1 MSDKNIMVPKNRDA
15 EIALLG
21 CVFLD
26 ESLMNAIC
34 DELSYSDFYD
44 EKNKTIFK
52 AMTNI
57 FFEKGSIDI
66 TTVCSELE
74 RSGKLVNAGGIEYI
88 NQIANFIYTTSNVDS
103 YISLVRDASLKR
115 RAINVL
121 GKLTQDGYNPDL
133 TANDY
138 IVSLEKEVFE
148 LSKSKKTT
156 EFTRISDVVETVKRN
171 AEINSNKRSAIT
183 GLDTGFKNLNKATL
197 GLQNGSLV
205 ILAARPAMGKSAF
218 AMNLA
223 VQVAQSNKDGKAHV
237 AIFSLEMGADQLVER
252 MISADALINN
262 TKLRKGDISGT
273 DGILFSGSSEKLAG
287 LNLYFDDSASIT
299 VEDIRAKCRKLAAE
313 EGLELVIIDY
323 LQLIKGDSTKAKHE
337 EIGAISRSLKL
348 MARELEIPVVALAQ
362 LSRDVEKRDDKKP
375 IMADLRDSGS
385 IEQDADIVMF
395 LYREEY
401 YKKNS
406 ERVGEADLIIAKN
419 RAGSTGELKYK
430 FEGQYSK
437 FTDNDMEE

>member
-1 MSDKNIMVPKNRDA
+1 
-15 EIALLG
+15 
-21 CVFLD
+21 
-26 ESLMNAIC
+26 
-34 DELSYSDFYD
+34 
-44 EKNKTIFK
+44 
-52 AMTNI
+52 
-57 FFEKGSIDI
+57 
-66 TTVCSELE
+66 
-74 RSGKLVNAGGIEYI
+74 
-88 NQIANFIYTTSNVDS
+88 
-103 YISLVRDASLKR
+103 
-115 RAINVL
+115 
-121 GKLTQDGYNPDL
+121 
-133 TANDY
+133 
-138 IVSLEKEVFE
+138 
-148 LSKSKKTT
+148 
-156 EFTRISDVVETVKRN
+156 
-171 AEINSNKRSAIT
+171 
-183 GLDTGFKNLNKATL
+183 
-197 GLQNGSLV
+197 
-205 ILAARPAMGKSAF
+205 
-218 AMNLA
+218 MNLA
-223 VQVAQSNKDGKAHV
+223 VQVAQCNKDGKAHV

-299 VEDIRAKCRKLAAE
+299 VEDIRAKCRKLSAE

-419 RAGSTGELKYK
+419 RAGSTGELKYR